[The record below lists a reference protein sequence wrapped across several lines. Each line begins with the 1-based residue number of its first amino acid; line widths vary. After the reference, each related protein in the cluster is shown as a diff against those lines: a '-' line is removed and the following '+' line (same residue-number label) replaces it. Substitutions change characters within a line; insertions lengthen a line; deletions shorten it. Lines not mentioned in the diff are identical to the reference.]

1 MAKYNNTKIRVDGRL
16 FDSKA
21 EAARWQELQLL
32 ERAGEITELERQVEY
47 ELIPKQKGE
56 RAVKYIADFRY
67 VDNEGKT
74 VVEDTKGVKTPV
86 WIIKRKLM
94 LRVHGIRVREVWH
107 GRACSGISDTVCINS
122 L

>member
-1 MAKYNNTKIRVDGRL
+1 MKYNNTKIRVDGRL

-32 ERAGEITELERQVEY
+32 ERAGEIKELERQVEY

-67 VDNEGKT
+67 VDQDGKT
-74 VVEDTKGVKTPV
+74 VVEDTKGVRTPV
-86 WIIKRKLM
+86 YILKRKL
-94 LRVHGIRVREVWH
+94 LLWVHGIRVREV
-107 GRACSGISDTVCINS
+107 
-122 L
+122 

>member
-1 MAKYNNTKIRVDGRL
+1 MSKYNNTKIRVDGRL

-21 EAARWQELQLL
+21 EAARWQELSLL

-67 VDNEGKT
+67 KDHEGKT
-74 VVEDTKGVKTPV
+74 VVEDTKGVRTPV
-86 WIIKRKLM
+86 YILKRKLM
-94 LRVHGIRVREVWH
+94 LRVHGIRIREV
-107 GRACSGISDTVCINS
+107 
-122 L
+122 

>member
-67 VDNEGKT
+67 IDHDGKT

-94 LRVHGIRVREVWH
+94 LRVHGIRVREV
-107 GRACSGISDTVCINS
+107 
-122 L
+122 

>member
-1 MAKYNNTKIRVDGRL
+1 MSKYNSTKIRVDGRL

-21 EAARWQELQLL
+21 EAARWQELSLL

-74 VVEDTKGVKTPV
+74 VVEDTKKVKTPV

-94 LRVHGIRVREVWH
+94 LRVHGIRVREV
-107 GRACSGISDTVCINS
+107 
-122 L
+122 

>member
-1 MAKYNNTKIRVDGRL
+1 MSKYGNTKIRVDGRL
-16 FDSKA
+16 FDSMA

-67 VDNEGKT
+67 VDNDGKT
-74 VVEDTKGVKTPV
+74 VVEDTKGVRTPV
-86 WIIKRKLM
+86 YILKRKLM
-94 LRVHGIRVREVWH
+94 LRVHGIRIRE
-107 GRACSGISDTVCINS
+107 A
-122 L
+122 

>member
-1 MAKYNNTKIRVDGRL
+1 MKYNNTKIRVDGRL

-67 VDNEGKT
+67 VDHDGKT

-94 LRVHGIRVREVWH
+94 LRVHGIRVREV
-107 GRACSGISDTVCINS
+107 
-122 L
+122 

>member
-1 MAKYNNTKIRVDGRL
+1 MSKYGNTKIRVDGRL
-16 FDSKA
+16 LDSKA

-56 RAVKYIADFRY
+56 RAAKYIADFRY
-67 VDNEGKT
+67 IDHDGKT

-94 LRVHGIRVREVWH
+94 LRVHGIRVREV
-107 GRACSGISDTVCINS
+107 
-122 L
+122 

>member
-1 MAKYNNTKIRVDGRL
+1 MASKYNNTKIRVDGRL

-32 ERAGEITELERQVEY
+32 ERVGEITELERQVEY

-67 VDNEGKT
+67 IDHDGKT

-86 WIIKRKLM
+86 YILKRKL
-94 LRVHGIRVREVWH
+94 LLWVHGIRVVEV
-107 GRACSGISDTVCINS
+107 
-122 L
+122 

>member
-1 MAKYNNTKIRVDGRL
+1 MAKYNNTKIRVEGRL

-21 EAARWQELQLL
+21 EAARWQELSLL

-67 VDNEGKT
+67 VDNDGKT
-74 VVEDTKGVKTPV
+74 VVEDTKGVKTPA

-94 LRVHGIRVREVWH
+94 LRVHGIRVREV
-107 GRACSGISDTVCINS
+107 
-122 L
+122 

>member
-1 MAKYNNTKIRVDGRL
+1 MKYNNTKIRVDGRL

-32 ERAGEITELERQVEY
+32 ERAGEIKELERQVEY

-67 VDNEGKT
+67 VDQDGKT

-86 WIIKRKLM
+86 YILKRKLM
-94 LRVHGIRVREVWH
+94 LRVHGIRVREV
-107 GRACSGISDTVCINS
+107 
-122 L
+122 

>member
-1 MAKYNNTKIRVDGRL
+1 MKYNNTKIRVDGRL

-47 ELIPKQKGE
+47 ELVPKQKGE

-67 VDNEGKT
+67 VDHEGKT

-94 LRVHGIRVREVWH
+94 LRVHGIRVREV
-107 GRACSGISDTVCINS
+107 
-122 L
+122 

>member
-1 MAKYNNTKIRVDGRL
+1 MAKYNNTRIRVDGRL

-21 EAARWQELQLL
+21 EAARWQELSLL

-67 VDNEGKT
+67 VDHEGKT

-94 LRVHGIRVREVWH
+94 LRVHGIRVREV
-107 GRACSGISDTVCINS
+107 
-122 L
+122 

>member
-32 ERAGEITELERQVEY
+32 ERAGEIKELERQVEY

-67 VDNEGKT
+67 IDHEGKT

-86 WIIKRKLM
+86 YILKRKLM
-94 LRVHGIRVREVWH
+94 LRVHGIRIREV
-107 GRACSGISDTVCINS
+107 
-122 L
+122 

>member
-1 MAKYNNTKIRVDGRL
+1 MKYNNMKIRVDGRL

-67 VDNEGKT
+67 VDHDGKT
-74 VVEDTKGVKTPV
+74 VVEDTKGVRTPV
-86 WIIKRKLM
+86 YILKRKLM
-94 LRVHGIRVREVWH
+94 LRVHGIRVREV
-107 GRACSGISDTVCINS
+107 
-122 L
+122 

>member
-1 MAKYNNTKIRVDGRL
+1 MKYNNTKIRVDGRL

-94 LRVHGIRVREVWH
+94 RRVHGIRVREV
-107 GRACSGISDTVCINS
+107 
-122 L
+122 

>member
-1 MAKYNNTKIRVDGRL
+1 MSKYGNTKIRVDGRL

-47 ELIPKQKGE
+47 ELIPKQKEE

-67 VDNEGKT
+67 KDHEGNT

-86 WIIKRKLM
+86 YILKRKLM
-94 LRVHGIRVREVWH
+94 LRVHGIRIREV
-107 GRACSGISDTVCINS
+107 
-122 L
+122 

>member
-1 MAKYNNTKIRVDGRL
+1 MKYNNTKIRVDGRL

-32 ERAGEITELERQVEY
+32 ERSGEITELERQVEY

-67 VDNEGKT
+67 IDHVGKT
-74 VVEDTKGVKTPV
+74 VVVDTKGVRTPV
-86 WIIKRKLM
+86 YILKRKL
-94 LRVHGIRVREVWH
+94 LLWVHGIRIREV
-107 GRACSGISDTVCINS
+107 
-122 L
+122 

>member
-21 EAARWQELQLL
+21 EAARWQELSLL

-67 VDNEGKT
+67 VDHEGKT

-94 LRVHGIRVREVWH
+94 LRVHGIRVREV
-107 GRACSGISDTVCINS
+107 
-122 L
+122 

>member
-1 MAKYNNTKIRVDGRL
+1 MKYNNTKIRVDGRL

-67 VDNEGKT
+67 KDHEGKT
-74 VVEDTKGVKTPV
+74 VVEDTKGVRTPV
-86 WIIKRKLM
+86 YILKRKL
-94 LRVHGIRVREVWH
+94 LLWVHGIRVREV
-107 GRACSGISDTVCINS
+107 
-122 L
+122 

>member
-1 MAKYNNTKIRVDGRL
+1 MKYNNTKIRVDGRL

-21 EAARWQELQLL
+21 EAARWQELSLL

-56 RAVKYIADFRY
+56 RAAKYIADFRY
-67 VDNEGKT
+67 VDHEGNT

-94 LRVHGIRVREVWH
+94 LRVHGIRVREV
-107 GRACSGISDTVCINS
+107 
-122 L
+122 

>member
-1 MAKYNNTKIRVDGRL
+1 MTKYNNTKIRVDGRL
-16 FDSKA
+16 FDSKT

-67 VDNEGKT
+67 IDHDGKT

-86 WIIKRKLM
+86 YILKRKLM
-94 LRVHGIRVREVWH
+94 LRVHGIKIREV
-107 GRACSGISDTVCINS
+107 
-122 L
+122 

>member
-1 MAKYNNTKIRVDGRL
+1 MTKYNNTKIRVDGRL

-67 VDNEGKT
+67 VDNNGKT
-74 VVEDTKGVKTPV
+74 VVEDTKGVRTPV
-86 WIIKRKLM
+86 YILKRKLM
-94 LRVHGIRVREVWH
+94 LRVHGIRVREV
-107 GRACSGISDTVCINS
+107 
-122 L
+122 

>member
-1 MAKYNNTKIRVDGRL
+1 MKYNNTKIRVDGRL

-94 LRVHGIRVREVWH
+94 LRVHGIRVREV
-107 GRACSGISDTVCINS
+107 
-122 L
+122 

>member
-21 EAARWQELQLL
+21 EAARWQELQML

-67 VDNEGKT
+67 VDHEGKT

-94 LRVHGIRVREVWH
+94 LRVHGIRVREV
-107 GRACSGISDTVCINS
+107 
-122 L
+122 

>member
-32 ERAGEITELERQVEY
+32 ERAGEIKELERQVEY

-67 VDNEGKT
+67 IDQEGKT
-74 VVEDTKGVKTPV
+74 VVEDTKGVRTPV
-86 WIIKRKLM
+86 YILKRKLM
-94 LRVHGIRVREVWH
+94 LRVHGIRVREV
-107 GRACSGISDTVCINS
+107 
-122 L
+122 

>member
-1 MAKYNNTKIRVDGRL
+1 MKYNNTKIRVDGRL

-67 VDNEGKT
+67 IDHEGKT

-86 WIIKRKLM
+86 YILKRKLM
-94 LRVHGIRVREVWH
+94 LRVHGIRVREV
-107 GRACSGISDTVCINS
+107 
-122 L
+122 

>member
-32 ERAGEITELERQVEY
+32 ERAGEIKELERQVEY

-67 VDNEGKT
+67 VDHDGKT

-86 WIIKRKLM
+86 YILKRKL
-94 LRVHGIRVREVWH
+94 LLWVHGIRIREV
-107 GRACSGISDTVCINS
+107 
-122 L
+122 

>member
-1 MAKYNNTKIRVDGRL
+1 MKYNNTKIRVDGRL

-21 EAARWQELQLL
+21 EAARWQELCLL

-67 VDNEGKT
+67 VDHEGET
-74 VVEDTKGVKTPV
+74 VVEDTKGVRTPV
-86 WIIKRKLM
+86 YILKRKL
-94 LRVHGIRVREVWH
+94 LLWVHGIRIREV
-107 GRACSGISDTVCINS
+107 
-122 L
+122 

>member
-1 MAKYNNTKIRVDGRL
+1 MSKYNNTKIRVDGRL

-21 EAARWQELQLL
+21 EAARWQELSLL

-67 VDNEGKT
+67 VDHEGKT
-74 VVEDTKGVKTPV
+74 VVEDTKGVRTPV
-86 WIIKRKLM
+86 YILKRKL
-94 LRVHGIRVREVWH
+94 LLWVHGIRIREV
-107 GRACSGISDTVCINS
+107 
-122 L
+122 